1 MDGHNVILTL
11 SYGLWDTGKSLDPWG
26 SALSGMERGQKQ
38 TTGGGAGREVRA
50 FQREKAISTETW
62 YWRRAQKRTGSW
74 RVKQEGEE
82 LSLLVLGEGASRG
95 DGDGARETEGQQ
107 RRGPGRRGD
116 QIRVGGKG
124 PRAPTDSSL
133 GNGGAG
139 EGGFSARSAG
149 SWGSLV
155 SLGNL

>member
-11 SYGLWDTGKSLDPWG
+11 SYGLWDTRKSLDPRG
-26 SALSGMERGQKQ
+26 SALSGWREGRKQ

-50 FQREKAISTETW
+50 FQRQKAISTEMVVEGEH
-62 YWRRAQKRTGSW
+62 RNGTGSW

-82 LSLLVLGEGASRG
+82 LSLLVLGGRRASRG

-116 QIRVGGKG
+116 QIRVG
-124 PRAPTDSSL
+124 R
-133 GNGGAG
+133 
-139 EGGFSARSAG
+139 EGTQSA
-149 SWGSLV
+149 
-155 SLGNL
+155 N